1 MSTILLEK
9 VKTIKALNNIA
20 ESGLNVFNKGDF
32 KVDNDSENPDA
43 IVLRSFNM
51 HTMEFGNQLKAIAR
65 AGAGV
70 NNIPVDKCT
79 EQGIVVFN
87 TPGAN
92 ANAVKEMVLTTL
104 MASSRNFLQVWLG
117 QRHLKAKGNR
127 FQNLLKQERNNSLVK
142 KSREKLLA

>member
-1 MSTILLEK
+1 MSTLLLEK

-51 HTMEFGNQLKAIAR
+51 HTMEFGDQLKAIAR

-87 TPGAN
+87 TP
-92 ANAVKEMVLTTL
+92 LC
-104 MASSRNFLQVWLG
+104 
-117 QRHLKAKGNR
+117 
-127 FQNLLKQERNNSLVK
+127 
-142 KSREKLLA
+142 